1 MSIPDD
7 TPVIAVF
14 EVRLLPDA
22 DAAAEA
28 RYAEYKERVAPLI
41 EAAGGRYAARAAAGE
56 FLEGGPA
63 DLVERRFHVI
73 EFGSAA
79 AARAFWSSAAYAEI
93 VPLRAGAVDVTA
105 TIIAR

>member
-1 MSIPDD
+1 VSIPDD
-7 TPVIAVF
+7 TPVVAVF

-22 DAAAEA
+22 DAAARA
-28 RYAEYKERVAPLI
+28 RYAEYKARVAPLV
-41 EAAGGRYAARAAAGE
+41 EAAGGRYTTRAAPGE

-63 DLVERRFHVI
+63 DDLERRFHVI
-73 EFGSAA
+73 EFASAA

-93 VPLRAGAVDVTA
+93 VPLRSGAVDVTA